1 MTLSKR
7 DRDRLE
13 VAVMH
18 LRQGPAP
25 SISRTRKAWEDMRPW
40 LDSWVLTMLDRVL
53 AGDPD
58 DYFERREREMVRKRK
73 AVNEKQE
80 G

>member
-1 MTLSKR
+1 MAMSKR

-18 LRQGPAP
+18 LRKGPAP
-25 SISRTRKAWEDMRPW
+25 SISRTREAWEVTRPW

-58 DYFERREREMVRKRK
+58 DYFEQRERDMVRKRK
-73 AVNEKQE
+73 GLQE
-80 G
+80 